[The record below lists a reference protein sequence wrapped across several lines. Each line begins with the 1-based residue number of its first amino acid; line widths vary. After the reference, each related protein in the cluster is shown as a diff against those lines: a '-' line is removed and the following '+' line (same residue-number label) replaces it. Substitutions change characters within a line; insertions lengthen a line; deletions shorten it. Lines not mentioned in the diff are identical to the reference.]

1 METGAGKMDLRVGI
15 ALVLMQERYGQKLT
29 LQKISQEVHLTRE
42 YFCRL
47 FKAETG
53 IPPARYLKAL
63 RLQKGKELLENTLM
77 SVKEIT
83 RIRWESMTKAIFV
96 ETSSL
101 LMASPQCSTGPGIF
115 LPRRVVAPRTLS
127 NPTSTLH

>member
-1 METGAGKMDLRVGI
+1 MAVISLETGAGKMDLRVGI

-63 RLQKGKELLENTLM
+63 RLQKGKELLEN
-77 SVKEIT
+77 
-83 RIRWESMTKAIFV
+83 
-96 ETSSL
+96 
-101 LMASPQCSTGPGIF
+101 P
-115 LPRRVVAPRTLS
+115 
-127 NPTSTLH
+127 